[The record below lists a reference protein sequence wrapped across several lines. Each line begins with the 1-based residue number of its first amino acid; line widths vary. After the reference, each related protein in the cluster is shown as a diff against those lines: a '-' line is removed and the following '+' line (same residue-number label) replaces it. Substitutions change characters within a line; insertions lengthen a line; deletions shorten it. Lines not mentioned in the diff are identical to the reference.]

1 MKLLNYQHHRYIDL
15 IQSEI
20 ASTRGYKYQVQEK
33 WETLEPSAGIHAS
46 EISKTIHYLKTAT
59 NATYLGDF
67 GDALVSIDD
76 SPMHNDVYVEIL
88 TDSVE
93 SAKKYLTKVKEHI
106 KQASEPDT
114 TEISVRF
121 WYNTSN
127 GPKAVHRN
135 IDAPDWGE
143 IAKNYTE
150 STYNGLTHLM
160 NKFTPKAGG
169 KLILWHGEPGTG
181 KTYALR
187 ALCQSW
193 KNWCSVEYILDPEVL
208 LGASPGYLASMIMG
222 SETWEDDEDEEESTR
237 PWKLLVME
245 DTGELLTDNARDR
258 SGQGL
263 ARLLNVVDGFIG
275 QGLKI
280 LILITTNEEFDKLHP
295 AVSREGRCAA
305 SIKFDGLSP
314 SEASEFLSRHGV
326 EDEKSLDWRQAKY
339 NIADLFAKLKN
350 SDAPRDNEGIRRNGL
365 GFRVPNTN

>member
-1 MKLLNYQHHRYIDL
+1 MKLLNFQHHRYIDL
-15 IQSEI
+15 LQSEI
-20 ASTRGYKYQVQEK
+20 VTKRDYKYQVQEK
-33 WETLEPSAGIHAS
+33 WETLAPNAGIAAKD
-46 EISKTIHYLKTAT
+46 ISTPIYYFKTPG

-67 GDALVSIDD
+67 GDAIVSIDD
-76 SPMHNDVYVEIL
+76 SAMHNDMYVE
-88 TDSVE
+88 VNAE
-93 SAKKYLTKVKEHI
+93 SLEIANKYIAKVRSHI
-106 KQASEPDT
+106 QPAAEPDT

-121 WYNTSN
+121 WYNTNN

-143 IAKNYTE
+143 ISTNYTK
-150 STYNGLTHLM
+150 LTHTGLNHLM
-160 NKFTPKAGG
+160 AKFTPKAGG

-193 KNWCSVEYILDPEVL
+193 KDWCSVEYILDPEVL

-222 SETWEDDEDEEESTR
+222 SASWEDEVEEEDDTKR

-245 DTGELLTDNARDR
+245 DTGELLTENARDR

-305 SIKFDGLSP
+305 AVKFDGLDAN
-314 SEASEFLSRHGV
+314 EATKFLSAHGSTEV
-326 EDEKSLDWRQAKY
+326 LNDLHASY
-339 NIADLFAKLKN
+339 NIADLYAKLKG
-350 SDAPRDNEGIRRNGL
+350 DTGPRNNTGTKRNGL
-365 GFRVPNTN
+365 GFKIAMS